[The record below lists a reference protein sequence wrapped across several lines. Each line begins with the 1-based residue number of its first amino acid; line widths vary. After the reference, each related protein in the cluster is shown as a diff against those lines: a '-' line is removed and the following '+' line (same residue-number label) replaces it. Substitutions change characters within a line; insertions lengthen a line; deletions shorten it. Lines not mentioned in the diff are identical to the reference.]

1 MHERADEQHKQD
13 FQPAVAQLTSQQ
25 RAQPYL
31 EQQRLNL
38 EQMHDG
44 AAMME
49 SAQIPMTPAYQT
61 QLAQPTVIGT
71 ASVACTSATLSD
83 GFANSTCH

>member
-1 MHERADEQHKQD
+1 
-13 FQPAVAQLTSQQ
+13 
-25 RAQPYL
+25 
-31 EQQRLNL
+31 
-38 EQMHDG
+38 MHDG